1 MTERRRGA
9 VRREADTLVIGPSR
23 LEWRDGALIVHFD
36 EVAALGFSRLR
47 GSIRLAPAARNDQAF
62 DLDGRGRHLWRPIAP
77 RARVT
82 VTLDGGG
89 DGWTG
94 EGYFDTNHGVEPLE
108 TAFSGWDWSRAHLG
122 RDTLL
127 FYDVI
132 RREGGPARLALRF
145 GTDGARAPYVPPP
158 RLALPITAWRIARTI
173 RGEAEAPP
181 VLRRTLED
189 TPFYARSALRGIYA
203 GEDAEIVHES
213 LSLDR
218 LRSPIV
224 RAMLP
229 FRMPRIF
236 W

>member
-9 VRREADTLVIGPSR
+9 VRREADTLDIGPSR
-23 LEWRDGALIVHFD
+23 LAWRNGGLTVDFD
-36 EVAALGFSRLR
+36 EAAAPGVSRLR
-47 GSIRLAPAARNDQAF
+47 GSLRLEPVTRNGQAF
-62 DLDGRGRHLWRPIAP
+62 DLDGQGRHLWRPIAP
-77 RARVT
+77 RGRVT
-82 VTLDGGG
+82 VTLEGGK
-89 DGWTG
+89 DRWAG

-108 TAFSGWDWSRAHLG
+108 TAFSSWDWSRAHLR

-132 RREGGPARLALRF
+132 RRDSGSARLALRF
-145 GTDGARAPYVPPP
+145 GADGVSCDYAPPP
-158 RLALPITAWRIARTI
+158 RLPLPTTVWRIARTI
-173 RGEAEAPP
+173 RGEVEAPP

-189 TPFYARSALRGIYA
+189 TPFYARSALRGSYA
-203 GEDAEIVHES
+203 GESAEIVHES